1 MINNIDIII
10 IQYLSAFL
18 AIASLIIICC
28 ICITSKYNDK
38 NKNSEYIYYKRN
50 EELYKII
57 DNMKKDVVINKTKY
71 SFIEINDIINIIIN
85 LYVKHKC
92 DFMEDYIDTII
103 IKYTNINEFREIKR
117 KQIIAD
123 IKIRL
128 LKNYKDELIEEVIKE
143 KNNNNLV
150 LAISDLRTIQT
161 KLQTYKYNLNEFF
174 ELVDEINNIDI
185 QIYYYGV

>member
-28 ICITSKYNDK
+28 ICITSNYNNK
-38 NKNSEYIYYKRN
+38 HKNSEYIYYKRN

-92 DFMEDYIDTII
+92 DFMEDYMDTII

-161 KLQTYKYNLNEFF
+161 KLQTYKNNLNEFF

>member
-28 ICITSKYNDK
+28 ICITSKYKNK

-92 DFMEDYIDTII
+92 DFMEDYMDTII

-117 KQIIAD
+117 KQIISD

-161 KLQTYKYNLNEFF
+161 KLQTYKNNLNEFF

>member
-28 ICITSKYNDK
+28 ICITSKYNK
-38 NKNSEYIYYKRN
+38 HKNSEYIYYKRN

-161 KLQTYKYNLNEFF
+161 KLQTYKNNLNEFF